1 MLLEWAR
8 ASWAHVYATST
19 SLEWFLWSWVVL
31 VALYW
36 LLGAA
41 YLVLDVTHWPAFL
54 YRHKLQPARPFII
67 GGSQHNPPLKSLI
80 INSLIIHF
88 AIFLP
93 GSFDTPNITACTNH
107 INPHKRETERERDRE
122 TERYRERDQKQQL
135 ANDTQLHEPTN
146 EPNSLSC
153 DGYHVLEIVMEAEM
167 TNGNGDAGAYG
178 LHLLFERGWMYATA
192 ELPRWTEVLGHMGVF
207 VVVEEIGFFYSHL
220 LFHQGRYVA
229 ELDGSLSFYRSIAG
243 S

>member
-1 MLLEWAR
+1 MRKGRKDGAPFR
-8 ASWAHVYATST
+8 RGK
-19 SLEWFLWSWVVL
+19 WVVL

-107 INPHKRETERERDRE
+107 INPHKREISRERER
-122 TERYRERDQKQQL
+122 ERYRERPREIRNSSSPMTHSSTNQ
-135 ANDTQLHEPTN
+135 PTN
-146 EPNSLSC
+146 QTRSL
-153 DGYHVLEIVMEAEM
+153 VMDIM
-167 TNGNGDAGAYG
+167 C
-178 LHLLFERGWMYATA
+178 W
-192 ELPRWTEVLGHMGVF
+192 
-207 VVVEEIGFFYSHL
+207 
-220 LFHQGRYVA
+220 
-229 ELDGSLSFYRSIAG
+229 RS
-243 S
+243 

>member
-107 INPHKRETERERDRE
+107 INPHKRDIERETERERSE
-122 TERYRERDQKQQL
+122 TAARQ
-135 ANDTQLHEPTN
+135 
-146 EPNSLSC
+146 
-153 DGYHVLEIVMEAEM
+153 
-167 TNGNGDAGAYG
+167 
-178 LHLLFERGWMYATA
+178 
-192 ELPRWTEVLGHMGVF
+192 
-207 VVVEEIGFFYSHL
+207 
-220 LFHQGRYVA
+220 
-229 ELDGSLSFYRSIAG
+229 
-243 S
+243 

>member
-107 INPHKRETERERDRE
+107 INPQREREREIRNSCSPM
-122 TERYRERDQKQQL
+122 THSSTNQ
-135 ANDTQLHEPTN
+135 PTN
-146 EPNSLSC
+146 QTRSL
-153 DGYHVLEIVMEAEM
+153 VMDIM
-167 TNGNGDAGAYG
+167 C
-178 LHLLFERGWMYATA
+178 W
-192 ELPRWTEVLGHMGVF
+192 
-207 VVVEEIGFFYSHL
+207 
-220 LFHQGRYVA
+220 
-229 ELDGSLSFYRSIAG
+229 RS
-243 S
+243 